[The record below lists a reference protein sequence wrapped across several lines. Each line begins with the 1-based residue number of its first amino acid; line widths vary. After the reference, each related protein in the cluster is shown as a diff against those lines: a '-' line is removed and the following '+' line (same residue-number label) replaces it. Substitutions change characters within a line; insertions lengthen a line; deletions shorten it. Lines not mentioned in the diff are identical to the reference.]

1 VVTACADDR
10 EAYAKAEYA
19 VGYFKE
25 VGIGCTQDALEANMW
40 YWRAAQQG
48 EERAKQRM
56 AAIHKAASGGAP
68 AGADSAKS
76 KKGLLS
82 KLGL

>member
-1 VVTACADDR
+1 MA
-10 EAYAKAEYA
+10 AYAKAEYA

-25 VGIGCTQDALEANMW
+25 VGIGCKQDALEANMW

-56 AAIHKAASGGAP
+56 QAIQQAASGGVSMAT
-68 AGADSAKS
+68 DSAKS
-76 KKGLLS
+76 KKGLFS

>member
-1 VVTACADDR
+1 
-10 EAYAKAEYA
+10 
-19 VGYFKE
+19 
-25 VGIGCTQDALEANMW
+25 MW

-56 AAIHKAASGGAP
+56 AAIQQAASGGAP
-68 AGADSAKS
+68 AAGADTAKS
-76 KKGLLS
+76 KKSLFS

>member
-1 VVTACADDR
+1 
-10 EAYAKAEYA
+10 
-19 VGYFKE
+19 
-25 VGIGCTQDALEANMW
+25 VGIGCKQDALEANMW

-56 AAIHKAASGGAP
+56 AAIQQAASGGAP
-68 AGADSAKS
+68 AAGADTAKS
-76 KKGLLS
+76 KKSLFS